1 MVISMVK
8 IAAGRKAEKEKA
20 IKFGKLDEYI
30 RILRLTRKPS
40 LEEFTMIAKVAALG
54 LLIIG
59 FIGFIIYLIMVTIP
73 ELLMRR

>member
-1 MVISMVK
+1 MVIMVK
-8 IAAGRKAEKEKA
+8 IPVVKKPEKEKTTR
-20 IKFGKLDEYI
+20 FGKLDEYL
-30 RILRLTRKPS
+30 RILRLTRKPT

-54 LLIIG
+54 LLLIG